1 MSALPD
7 IDKIDDILEMASTMT
22 TLKIPSKGLKTLDEM
37 KEKVKEALQSSEKKS
52 SWTAKEA
59 FSVLTEA
66 KKEDKRKRATLLNF
80 YERTDVCLQSMDRK
94 VHALLEQNI
103 GNLKEKIASHKQNL
117 LRKEYIVLVAGETSS
132 GKSTLLNLILGEQL
146 LPYSVLSTTST
157 ICELRYGDTPK
168 LVAHFK
174 NKELGDTTKTVV
186 LDEPSEA
193 SEQSYLQQISE
204 FVHLKTNREKG
215 SDYEKIELFWP
226 HNLLKEN
233 IVIVDSPGIGESTI
247 MDDIVKGYLPEVF
260 AFIYVIKSD
269 NAGGIQRDRVEKLIE
284 HARQVSLDKQRES
297 SSNCALF
304 VCNKWD
310 QVPPEET
317 DEVKNYVVTK
327 LTQCWPSLDP
337 KSQIIYMSARE
348 AIEAQKLGIV
358 TKEFAKLMKSIKSMV
373 LKSIEARLEIQWRW
387 LDYLLARMALH
398 TKAFIRNSSK
408 DRENM
413 IDRMMFITDRLQG
426 IERQQGTVSK
436 ELQSYLE
443 KKTDHAVTTLSR
455 YLKSPEVMQQFSS
468 WTLDDVPK
476 AEESWELTQNYIQ
489 KALMRRLRET
499 IEEWEEKNQVFSD
512 ARASLIQYFQ
522 ERFSYVEGQL
532 RTLEESVLAG
542 DAVSSAGGPLAL
554 DDFSVAEKV
563 IIGVTSPIWVPVG
576 LVVLVVSVPVIGAMA
591 VKEKLENWNK
601 TRQYNKDKCAFMA
614 KASREYLK
622 ETAEGQHL
630 KSFVMEQLK
639 EAQVCLKQ
647 VLDRIPQL
655 IEADKML
662 CRQLRDDNRSKKEVE
677 DFYKP
682 LQEMSVLI
690 RDEMALFGIK
700 EVRKMDISCDDLEW
714 KDDAL
719 LGGGAF
725 AAVYRGKL
733 KIRGDDKPV
742 DVAVKV
748 WNDELEVTVG
758 DFLSETELLRKLD
771 YPFIVKFYGAALHKE
786 GEQLKAILVMELC
799 KENLMRHIFRHKSN
813 IPGKSSAATAA
824 RDVIG
829 WAKDIADALEYIHR
843 QGIVHRDLKLENIL
857 LSQENIVKVAD
868 VGVSKEAKAITGTL
882 AGTPVYLAPEVINS
896 CLYDYKADIYSLGI
910 MLWEMWYGKRALL
923 DVGGNVHEFFEKVV
937 GGARPTH
944 VEGSKEPPAGL
955 QDLMQRC
962 WDEKPDNRPDAKDC
976 HERLT
981 QLYQEVGAPSS

>member
-1 MSALPD
+1 
-7 IDKIDDILEMASTMT
+7 
-22 TLKIPSKGLKTLDEM
+22 
-37 KEKVKEALQSSEKKS
+37 
-52 SWTAKEA
+52 
-59 FSVLTEA
+59 
-66 KKEDKRKRATLLNF
+66 
-80 YERTDVCLQSMDRK
+80 
-94 VHALLEQNI
+94 
-103 GNLKEKIASHKQNL
+103 
-117 LRKEYIVLVAGETSS
+117 
-132 GKSTLLNLILGEQL
+132 
-146 LPYSVLSTTST
+146 
-157 ICELRYGDTPK
+157 
-168 LVAHFK
+168 
-174 NKELGDTTKTVV
+174 
-186 LDEPSEA
+186 
-193 SEQSYLQQISE
+193 
-204 FVHLKTNREKG
+204 
-215 SDYEKIELFWP
+215 
-226 HNLLKEN
+226 
-233 IVIVDSPGIGESTI
+233 
-247 MDDIVKGYLPEVF
+247 
-260 AFIYVIKSD
+260 
-269 NAGGIQRDRVEKLIE
+269 
-284 HARQVSLDKQRES
+284 
-297 SSNCALF
+297 
-304 VCNKWD
+304 
-310 QVPPEET
+310 
-317 DEVKNYVVTK
+317 
-327 LTQCWPSLDP
+327 
-337 KSQIIYMSARE
+337 
-348 AIEAQKLGIV
+348 
-358 TKEFAKLMKSIKSMV
+358 
-373 LKSIEARLEIQWRW
+373 
-387 LDYLLARMALH
+387 MALH

-532 RTLEESVLAG
+532 RMLEGSVLAG
-542 DAVSSAGGPLAL
+542 DAVGSGSGPLAS

-690 RDEMALFGIK
+690 RDEMALFGII

-758 DFLSETELLRKLD
+758 DFLSETELLRL
-771 YPFIVKFYGAALHKE
+771 VLLFYG
-786 GEQLKAILVMELC
+786 
-799 KENLMRHIFRHKSN
+799 S
-813 IPGKSSAATAA
+813 
-824 RDVIG
+824 
-829 WAKDIADALEYIHR
+829 
-843 QGIVHRDLKLENIL
+843 
-857 LSQENIVKVAD
+857 
-868 VGVSKEAKAITGTL
+868 
-882 AGTPVYLAPEVINS
+882 
-896 CLYDYKADIYSLGI
+896 
-910 MLWEMWYGKRALL
+910 
-923 DVGGNVHEFFEKVV
+923 
-937 GGARPTH
+937 
-944 VEGSKEPPAGL
+944 
-955 QDLMQRC
+955 
-962 WDEKPDNRPDAKDC
+962 
-976 HERLT
+976 
-981 QLYQEVGAPSS
+981 